1 MILFGQHHPNQLP
14 RQRGLVFLSGFCEG
28 SDEMDYLSEIYYGT
42 VRLDYSLK
50 TKASRAVQHGP
61 DCLLAMTRSLGIV
74 RI

>member
-1 MILFGQHHPNQLP
+1 
-14 RQRGLVFLSGFCEG
+14 
-28 SDEMDYLSEIYYGT
+28 MDYLSEIYYGT